1 MRLERKLSSIRGI
14 LTKSVSQRSPS
25 DCNRAVSTSTQSEG
39 RSTAANETSSTT
51 WLDNYEYVIV
61 GSGPGGGPVAAR
73 LAIAGFK
80 VLIIDAG
87 DDQGSSYQEQVP
99 ALSIQSSE
107 YGPMKWDYFVNH
119 YQDEARQ
126 EKDSK
131 MTWRTPGGD
140 LFVGTGAP
148 AGSTPLG
155 ILYPRA
161 GTLGGC
167 SSHNAL
173 ITILP
178 HDSDWTNIADIT
190 GDASW
195 SPDNMRKY
203 FEKLERNRYLP
214 SSIIGHGYTGWL
226 GTALTDLS
234 LVVEDFKVL
243 SLIVSAATAMG
254 KSLVGIVI
262 GTVVG
267 LGEVLLRDINA
278 PGQVDEEGLYQV
290 PLATADSTR
299 NGPRNFILDTA
310 NAVNSDGSRKYHL
323 DIRLNTL
330 VTKIR
335 FTQNG
340 TTPKAV
346 GVDFLDGHSLYRAD
360 LRANNTS
367 PTGSGSVNATR
378 EVIISAG
385 TFNTPQLLK
394 LSGIGPQSELDEFGI
409 PVLVDLP
416 GVGTNLQDRYENT
429 IVGEAATDFFL
440 TGDCTFLKTMPDP
453 CLTRWINGDTPAL
466 KGAYATNGIA
476 IAVIK
481 KSSVAVDDPD
491 LLITGAPAYFAGYFP
506 GYSEFGV
513 KDARHWSWI
522 VLKAHSRNNA
532 GTVKLRST
540 DPRDVPVI
548 NFNSFDTGVTAD
560 DAAEKDLQAVYE
572 GIEYARE
579 AFKDLIPLDGSFSE
593 VWPGPNVTTEA
604 EIKDFLKAEAWGHHA
619 SCTCPIGAD
628 DDTMAV
634 LDSSFRVRGVQGL
647 RVVDASIFPKIPGFY
662 IALPIY
668 MISEKAADTII
679 QDAS

>member
-1 MRLERKLSSIRGI
+1 MGPSK
-14 LTKSVSQRSPS
+14 VSPS
-25 DCNRAVSTSTQSEG
+25 DCNRAVPTSTRSEG
-39 RSTAANETSSTT
+39 RSTAENETSGTT
-51 WLDNYEYVIV
+51 WLDDYEYVIV

-80 VLIIDAG
+80 VLAIDAG
-87 DDQGSSYQEQVP
+87 DDQGSTYQEQVP
-99 ALSIQSSE
+99 ALSLKSTE

-131 MTWRTPGGD
+131 MTWQTPSGD
-140 LFVGTGAP
+140 LFVGIGAP
-148 AGSTPLG
+148 AGSAPLG

-173 ITILP
+173 ITVLP
-178 HDSDWTNIADIT
+178 HDSDWTDIADIT
-190 GDASW
+190 GDTSW
-195 SPDNMRKY
+195 SPDNMRTY

-214 SSIIGHGYTGWL
+214 SSVIGHGYTGWL

-267 LGEVLLRDINA
+267 LGEVLLRDLNA
-278 PGQVDEEGLYQV
+278 PGQVEEEGLYQV

-310 NAVNSDGSRKYHL
+310 NSVNANGSRKYHL

-346 GVDFLDGHSLYRAD
+346 GVDFLDGQSLYRAD
-360 LRANNTS
+360 LRANNT
-367 PTGSGSVNATR
+367 
-378 EVIISAG
+378 
-385 TFNTPQLLK
+385 F
-394 LSGIGPQSELDEFGI
+394 
-409 PVLVDLP
+409 
-416 GVGTNLQDRYENT
+416 LQ
-429 IVGEAATDFFL
+429 
-440 TGDCTFLKTMPDP
+440 TMPDP
-453 CLTRWINGDTPAL
+453 CLTRWINGVTPAL

-481 KSSVAVDDPD
+481 KSSVAIDDPD
-491 LLITGAPAYFAGYFP
+491 LLISGVPAYFPGYFP
-506 GYSEFGV
+506 GYSNFAV

-532 GTVKLRST
+532 GTVKLHST
-540 DPRDVPVI
+540 DPRDVPII
-548 NFNSFDTGVTAD
+548 NFNSFETGVTAD

-579 AFKDLIPLDGSFSE
+579 AFKVLIPLDGSFSE
-593 VWPGPNVTTEA
+593 VWPGPNVTTET
-604 EIKDFLKAEAWGHHA
+604 EMKDFLKAEAWGHHA

-634 LDSSFRVRGVQGL
+634 LDSKFRVRGVQGL
-647 RVVDASIFPKIPGFY
+647 RVVDASVFPKIPGFF
-662 IALPIY
+662 IVLPIY
-668 MISEKAADTII
+668 IISEKAADVII
-679 QDAS
+679 QDAA